1 MRAIFPRRSISL
13 KGLTIKMKRQIYLD
27 NAATTKI
34 RPEAMA
40 EYVRVSENLW
50 GNPSSL
56 HSLGNDAEHVIS
68 AAKQTILNT
77 LGAKDSDIIFT
88 ASGTEANNIAIIGR
102 ALSKERY
109 KKGAKIITTHGEHAS
124 VSMPLLELEKQ
135 GFKVATLSTKGG
147 KIDMDEL
154 ARELTKDVILVSVMM
169 VNNETGAVYNIPAIA
184 RAVRAKC
191 PEAIL
196 HVDATQGYMKIP
208 FTKAGIGADL
218 ITISSHKIE
227 GPKGVGALIVG
238 KDVLKT
244 RGLAPI
250 VHGGGQEL
258 GLRSGTENVPG
269 VAAFAEAAR
278 LAHSELSERIKKMS
292 TLRDR
297 LVEKISTDER
307 LSEISLT
314 LPENHAPHI
323 LNLTLPA
330 IKSETMLHYL
340 SSEGIFVSSGSACS
354 SNGGHV
360 SSALT
365 AYGRSSEDADSSIR
379 VSFSASNTEDDVDAL
394 CEALTKGLEKLARI
408 KR

>member
-1 MRAIFPRRSISL
+1 ME
-13 KGLTIKMKRQIYLD
+13 RQIYLD

-56 HSLGNDAEHVIS
+56 HSLGNDAERVLTT
-68 AAKQTILNT
+68 AKQTILYT
-77 LGAKDSDIIFT
+77 LGAKDAEIVFT
-88 ASGTEANNIAIIGR
+88 ASGTESNNLAIMGR

-109 KKGAKIITTHGEHAS
+109 KRGAKIITTLGEHAS
-124 VSMPLLELEKQ
+124 VYAPLDELKKQ
-135 GFKVATLSTKGG
+135 GFKVVSLSTKDG
-147 KIDMDEL
+147 KINLDEL
-154 ARELTKDVILVSVMM
+154 NRELTQDVILVSVMM
-169 VNNETGAVYNIPAIA
+169 VNNETGAVYNIPAVA
-184 RAVRAKC
+184 RAMKAKC
-191 PEAIL
+191 PDAIL

-227 GPKGVGALIVG
+227 GPKGVGALVIG
-238 KDVLKT
+238 KDVIKK
-244 RGLAPI
+244 RGLSP
-250 VHGGGQEL
+250 VVFGGGQEL

-278 LAHSELSERIKKMS
+278 LAHAELSERIKAMT
-292 TLRDR
+292 TLRER
-297 LVEKISTDER
+297 LIASIRSDER
-307 LSEISLT
+307 LSEISIT

-323 LNLTLPA
+323 LNLTLPS

-340 SSEGIFVSSGSACS
+340 SSVGIFVSSGSACS
-354 SNGGHV
+354 SNGGHL

-365 AYGRSSEDADSSIR
+365 AYGRSSEEADSSIR
-379 VSFSASNTEDDVDAL
+379 VSFSSRNTDSDVDAL
-394 CEALTKGLEKLARI
+394 VQALAEGLNKLARI

>member
-1 MRAIFPRRSISL
+1 MGR
-13 KGLTIKMKRQIYLD
+13 TIYLD

-56 HSLGNDAEHVIS
+56 HSLGSDAERVLTTS
-68 AAKQTILNT
+68 KQTILYT
-77 LGAKDSDIIFT
+77 LGAKDAEIVFT
-88 ASGTEANNIAIIGR
+88 SSGTEANNLAIMGR

-109 KKGAKIITTHGEHAS
+109 KRGAKIITTLGEHAS
-124 VSMPLLELEKQ
+124 VYAPLDELKKQ
-135 GFKVATLSTKGG
+135 GYKVTNLTTKGG
-147 KIDMDEL
+147 RIDMDEL
-154 ARELTKDVILVSVMM
+154 VRELTPDVILVSVMM

-184 RAVRAKC
+184 RAMRAKC

-227 GPKGVGALIVG
+227 GPKGVGALVID
-238 KDVLKT
+238 KDVIKKK
-244 RGLAPI
+244 GLYP
-250 VHGGGQEL
+250 VVFGGGQGL

-269 VAAFAEAAR
+269 IAAFAEAAK
-278 LAHSELSERIKKMS
+278 LAHKELSEHVK
-292 TLRDR
+292 TLEALRAR
-297 LVEKISTDER
+297 LVTALENDER
-307 LSEISLT
+307 LKEISPT
-314 LPENHAPHI
+314 LPEHHAPHI
-323 LNLTLPA
+323 LNITLPD
-330 IKSETMLHYL
+330 IKSETMLHFL
-340 SSEGIFVSSGSACS
+340 SSEGIYVSSGSACS
-354 SNGGHV
+354 SNGGHL

-365 AYGRSSEDADSSIR
+365 AYGRSGEDADSSVRI
-379 VSFSASNTEDDVDAL
+379 SFSHRNTEEDVDAL
-394 CEALTKGLEKLARI
+394 VEALAKGLEKLARI